1 MALGQETRDRK
12 ERFRLIKRIEKLT
25 GSTLLVFITGDRT
38 NLETRIAMDSYALI
52 FKHLS
57 GMNLKGR
64 LVIFLYT
71 PGGDTIAA
79 YGIANLIRQF
89 TNEYTVIIPYKALS
103 AGTLI
108 TLGANNI
115 IMTKGGLLSPI
126 DPSIQ
131 APLGP
136 RVPIPGAPG
145 IEAVVPV
152 SVEDVSGF
160 YRLAKDE
167 WKLGDEA
174 SLGEAFKS
182 LSEKVHPLAL
192 GAVHRARE
200 QIAFLAKN
208 LLSYHMTGKATVDR
222 IVNTLSRGRFSHGY
236 LIGKREAKNVLKL
249 PIKDPDQELEKKIN
263 ELFAKYENLL
273 ELNTPYNPEA
283 VLGSQDMVTVTFNRA
298 IVESSFITHVFR
310 TIRTITRVSSMAP
323 QTGLPQQ
330 GYLENNQLE
339 AWVEDS
345 QI

>member
-1 MALGQETRDRK
+1 MAPNESGITTPSQPIATLQRPTSG
-12 ERFRLIKRIEKLT
+12 KLA
-25 GSTLLVFITGDRT
+25 V
-38 NLETRIAMDSYALI
+38 
-52 FKHLS
+52 
-57 GMNLKGR
+57 
-64 LVIFLYT
+64 FLYT
-71 PGGDTIAA
+71 PGGDTLAA

-89 TNEYTVIIPYKALS
+89 TNEYSVVIPYKALS

-115 IMTKGGLLSPI
+115 IMTKGGLPSPI

-160 YRLAKDE
+160 YRLAKEE
-167 WKLGDEA
+167 WKLDDEA
-174 SLGEAFKS
+174 SLGDAFKT

-200 QIAFLAKN
+200 QIAFLARN
-208 LLSYHMTGKATVDR
+208 LLSYHIKGEATVNK
-222 IVNTLSRGRFSHGY
+222 IVNTLTRGRFSHGY
-236 LIGKREAKNVLKL
+236 LIGKREAKDVLKL
-249 PIKDPDQELEKKIN
+249 PIRDPGGELEKKIN

-283 VLGSQDMVTVTFNRA
+283 VLGSQNMVTITFNRA
-298 IVESSFITHVFR
+298 IVESSFTTHVFR
-310 TIRTITRVSSMAP
+310 TVRTITRVSSMAP

-339 AWVEDS
+339 AWVEDN